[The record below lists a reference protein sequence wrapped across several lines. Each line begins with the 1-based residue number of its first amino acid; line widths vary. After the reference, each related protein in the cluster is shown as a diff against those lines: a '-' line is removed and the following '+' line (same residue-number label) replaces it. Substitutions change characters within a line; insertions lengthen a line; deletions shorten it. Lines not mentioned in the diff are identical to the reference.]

1 MTKEEIKAD
10 ELIKRFYPHAD
21 CNFHD
26 TKSSRELDANQTAS
40 AIECAIICVDEII
53 KTLEG
58 MKLVFSDRKIV
69 LKEWQSVKQ
78 ILESK

>member
-1 MTKEEIKAD
+1 MTKEEIKAN
-10 ELIKRFYPHAD
+10 ELMRLFLGVYNLNELGDIPETYVIQAK
-21 CNFHD
+21 
-26 TKSSRELDANQTAS
+26 KS
-40 AIECAIICVDEII
+40 AIICVDEII

-58 MKLVFSDRKIV
+58 MKLVFSDREIV